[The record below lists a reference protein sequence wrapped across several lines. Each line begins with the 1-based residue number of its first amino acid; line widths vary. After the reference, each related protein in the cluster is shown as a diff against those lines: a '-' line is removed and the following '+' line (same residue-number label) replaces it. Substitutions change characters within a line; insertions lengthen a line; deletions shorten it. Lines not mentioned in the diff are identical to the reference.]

1 MGCCETEPAAHFYDW
16 AQQEREVLKMRKK
29 DIKASGSEEKFLQE
43 LGAETFDLVIDHELH
58 GVTPEM
64 IDWWWKNMVNS
75 QYYQL
80 WHPKD
85 HISIEWEVRP
95 TREGNVGA
103 IHVVV
108 ERIGEI
114 PAQRLRVR
122 VEDST
127 SSPIPTTYSHVRPT
141 SMLGP
146 DNKPVSWTT
155 HEYEAAP
162 YGTRMRSTFRVSA
175 KTPQRFRDALR
186 QHNKE
191 EMGQFPEFLPEL
203 YKKSTR

>member
-1 MGCCETEPAAHFYDW
+1 MG
-16 AQQEREVLKMRKK
+16 KK
-29 DIKASGSEEKFLQE
+29 DVNANGIEKKILQKLGSE
-43 LGAETFDLVIDHELH
+43 TMDLVIEHELH

-64 IDWWWKNMVNS
+64 LDWWWKNMVNS

-85 HISIEWEVRP
+85 HISIEWEIP
-95 TREGNVGA
+95 PSREGNVGA
-103 IHVVV
+103 IHVAE

-114 PAQRLRVR
+114 PAKRLRIR
-122 VEDST
+122 VEDPS
-127 SSPIPTTYSHVRPT
+127 SSPIRATYSHVRAT

-155 HEYEAAP
+155 HEYKAEP
-162 YGTRMRSTFRVSA
+162 YGTKMRSTFRLSA
-175 KTPQRFRDALR
+175 DTPKQFIDALR

-191 EMGQFPEFLPEL
+191 EMGEFPKFLPEL
-203 YKKSTR
+203 YKKCTGRN